1 MATFPNLKRAVFTV
15 TQHEE
20 GWAVEHDGKFFD
32 ASMVRDEVMAA
43 ASRRA
48 RASNE
53 KGLPA
58 QIRFQGEQGFTLR

>member
-1 MATFPNLKRAVFTV
+1 MAMFPNLKRAVFTV

-20 GWAVEHDGKFFD
+20 GWAVEHDGHFFD
-32 ASMVRDEVMAA
+32 ASLVRDEVLAA

-53 KGLPA
+53 NGLPA
-58 QIRFQGEQGFTLR
+58 QIRLQGELGFTLR